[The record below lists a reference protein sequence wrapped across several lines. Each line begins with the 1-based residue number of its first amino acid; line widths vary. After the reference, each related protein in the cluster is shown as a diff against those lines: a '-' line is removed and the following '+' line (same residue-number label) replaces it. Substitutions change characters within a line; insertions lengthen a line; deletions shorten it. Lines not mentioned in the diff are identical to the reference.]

1 MGERKV
7 LNRYVPPDFDPSIIP
22 KFKRDRTKLA
32 EVRMMLPFSL
42 RCNTCSEY
50 MYRGKKFNS
59 KKETIMDEDYMG
71 IRKIRF
77 YIKCSVCSAEITFKT
92 DPKNADYE
100 CETGA
105 SRNFELWRDTQ
116 QALEEDAKEREDEE
130 QDAMKALEHKTMDNK
145 MEMDVLDALDAMK
158 AINQR
163 HRRVDTDKVLEAIAK
178 KQTAASSS
186 SATVNR
192 GLTEEDEALIK
203 SIKFGQRSSTNNNHS
218 SSGGSGNDIVD
229 TESNALSQHPDDA
242 DTMISSTD
250 SIVSKLQKQIAASVS
265 ATPSSTTAAPVVI
278 IKKKRKVDDIEK
290 CPVEEEKKSQK
301 TTDDVKE
308 PNDQNGSASAVGEHN
323 SSKKEDDDDASS
335 NAGGLGGL
343 LMGYGEDSD

>member
-42 RCNTCSEY
+42 RCNTCGEY

-59 KKETIMDEDYMG
+59 KSERIMDEDYMG

-100 CETGA
+100 CESGA

-116 QALEEDAKEREDEE
+116 QAIEEDAKEREQDE
-130 QDAMKALEHKTMDNK
+130 QDAMKALEHKTLDNK
-145 MEMDVLDALDAMK
+145 MEMDVLDALDEIK

-163 HRRVDTDKVLEAIAK
+163 HRRIDSNKVLENIAK
-178 KQTAASSS
+178 KAESLSTSFKSSD
-186 SATVNR
+186 

-203 SIKFGQRSSTNNNHS
+203 SIKFGQRREL
-218 SSGGSGNDIVD
+218 DD
-229 TESNALSQHPDDA
+229 TEVIIGGNRNDGVEAV
-242 DTMISSTD
+242 ISTAD
-250 SIVSKLQKQIAASVS
+250 SIVSKLQKEIAVSVS
-265 ATPSSTTAAPVVI
+265 KATNIAPAVVI
-278 IKKKRKVDDIEK
+278 VKKKRKVDEVSSSNGNDKNLQPGFTEDEIK
-290 CPVEEEKKSQK
+290 KGVEIKKSSR
-301 TTDDVKE
+301 DDCE
-308 PNDQNGSASAVGEHN
+308 
-323 SSKKEDDDDASS
+323 
-335 NAGGLGGL
+335 GLSGL
-343 LMGYGEDSD
+343 LMGYGDESD

>member
-22 KFKRDRTKLA
+22 KFKRDRSKLA

-59 KKETIMDEDYMG
+59 KKETVMDDDYMG
-71 IRKIRF
+71 IRKVRF

-100 CETGA
+100 CESGA

-116 QALEEDAKEREDEE
+116 QALEEDAKDREEEE

-145 MEMDVLDALDAMK
+145 MEMDVLDALDEIK

-163 HRRVDTDKVLEAIAK
+163 HRRVDTDKVLEVIVN
-178 KQTAASSS
+178 KQTSTVSSS
-186 SATVNR
+186 SSNVG

-203 SIKFGQRSSTNNNHS
+203 SIKFGQARHQATAVNSEQIANDVDNQSTALHDDVHTTVS
-218 SSGGSGNDIVD
+218 SSDF
-229 TESNALSQHPDDA
+229 
-242 DTMISSTD
+242 
-250 SIVSKLQKQIAASVS
+250 SIASKLQKEIISSFKPNVS
-265 ATPSSTTAAPVVI
+265 TAPTVV
-278 IKKKRKVDDIEK
+278 IKKKRKVSETTSST
-290 CPVEEEKKSQK
+290 EEHSRNGQSKAIRAEDSDTK
-301 TTDDVKE
+301 VAE
-308 PNDQNGSASAVGEHN
+308 PSVGSEGALPKDSEDQ
-323 SSKKEDDDDASS
+323 EDSGTS
-335 NAGGLGGL
+335 GGLGGL
-343 LMGYGEDSD
+343 LMDYGGDSD